1 MERAVDTSMTD
12 PARIRAAINTII
24 DPCSRAAGAPAGLA
38 DMGLIRTLE
47 VTASDTGLHVRAV
60 IGVTEYGCL
69 LGPAFAAGV
78 THVIQALPGIS
89 RVSVELDDA
98 FDWVPEDMSPRY
110 QDELARRREAGRK
123 VFLPLIRADHG
134 PHQSAIG
141 SAPGRRIVSISCLDK
156 NVEVLKSLSN
166 LSTMAR
172 RPARSP

>member
-69 LGPAFAAGV
+69 LGP
-78 THVIQALPGIS
+78 LSRPG
-89 RVSVELDDA
+89 
-98 FDWVPEDMSPRY
+98 
-110 QDELARRREAGRK
+110 
-123 VFLPLIRADHG
+123 
-134 PHQSAIG
+134 
-141 SAPGRRIVSISCLDK
+141 
-156 NVEVLKSLSN
+156 SL
-166 LSTMAR
+166 T
-172 RPARSP
+172 

>member
-1 MERAVDTSMTD
+1 
-12 PARIRAAINTII
+12 
-24 DPCSRAAGAPAGLA
+24 
-38 DMGLIRTLE
+38 MGLIRTLE